1 MNKEA
6 VHRLREPAAWVLLAS
21 AGVQLFAGLI
31 ALFAG
36 GGADSPGFKY
46 RAYSEI
52 TGGFF
57 TNVAVIALLALAVA
71 LVALGPAP
79 TRQARNIVMG
89 ALGVL
94 GGIALF
100 GVVCW
105 LSSLLVES
113 EYAGGAMKL
122 AVFLS
127 GAGRLAVIGV
137 AGWFVFTVF
146 QALQP
151 ARPQAPGQGQ
161 GQVPPGGYPDF
172 GYQQGQQQQFGQPQ
186 GQQQQFGQPQEQQQ
200 FGQPQQPYQQQ
211 GYQQAP
217 QQGYEQQ
224 QAQQGGYG
232 QQFGQPQQP
241 QAPQDYQTPQPG
253 TSQPGAPQPGQTQ
266 PAPPQYGQG
275 GYQQPGGEEEVGDW
289 TRAYGGSG
297 SADQGHGQPGG
308 SQGEQRDEGDWYRDN
323 RPPQ

>member
-1 MNKEA
+1 VNKEA

-21 AGVQLFAGLI
+21 AGVQLFAGII

-46 RAYSEI
+46 RAYNEI

-57 TNVAVIALLALAVA
+57 THVAVIGLVALAVA

-79 TRQARNIVMG
+79 TRQVRNIVMG

-113 EYAGGAMKL
+113 EYAGGGMKL

-151 ARPQAPGQGQ
+151 ARPQPQGAP

-186 GQQQQFGQPQEQQQ
+186 GQQQFGQPQEQQQ
-200 FGQPQQPYQQQ
+200 FGQPQQPYQQP

-217 QQGYEQQ
+217 QQP
-224 QAQQGGYG
+224 QQGGYG
-232 QQFGQPQQP
+232 QQQYAQPQ
-241 QAPQDYQTPQPG
+241 QAPQDYQAPQPG
-253 TSQPGAPQPGQTQ
+253 ASQPGASQPGQTQ

-297 SADQGHGQPGG
+297 GGDQGHAQPGG
-308 SQGEQRDEGDWYRDN
+308 SHGEQRDEGGDWYRDN